1 MGSPQGWGQQ
11 LAGHCGVPFPL
22 LDAHWKT
29 EELCFLQTLLM
40 DFCFYMDTDSRHV
53 SSTVCR
59 LMSDSCLVLL
69 EFLIGDVFFLNFDAL
84 TRLFLQPL
92 ACITEFQLRGRARRG
107 SDGLYITGTGVDG
120 FETDG
125 YGRGWA
131 WKLRV
136 PGGDG
141 FGSDG
146 DGQGSGWTFVP
157 VQFSTVES
165 DIFPFSAL
173 TLLVG

>member
-1 MGSPQGWGQQ
+1 MDGFETDGYGRGW
-11 LAGHCGVPFPL
+11 A
-22 LDAHWKT
+22 WT
-29 EELCFLQTLLM
+29 
-40 DFCFYMDTDSRHV
+40 
-53 SSTVCR
+53 
-59 LMSDSCLVLL
+59 
-69 EFLIGDVFFLNFDAL
+69 
-84 TRLFLQPL
+84 
-92 ACITEFQLRGRARRG
+92 
-107 SDGLYITGTGVDG
+107 GLKLTGTGVDG

-136 PGGDG
+136 RGGDG

-157 VQFSTVES
+157 VQFSTVEC

>member
-53 SSTVCR
+53 SSTVWR

-69 EFLIGDVFFLNFDAL
+69 EFLIGDVFLKFWCTNPFVFTAFSLYYRVSVA
-84 TRLFLQPL
+84 
-92 ACITEFQLRGRARRG
+92 GRARRG
-107 SDGLYITGTGVDG
+107 RDGLYITGTGVDG

-136 PGGDG
+136 RGGDG
-141 FGSDG
+141 FRSDG
-146 DGQGSGWTFVP
+146 DGQGSCWTFVP
-157 VQFSTVES
+157 VQFSTVEWY
-165 DIFPFSAL
+165 FSL
-173 TLLVG
+173 